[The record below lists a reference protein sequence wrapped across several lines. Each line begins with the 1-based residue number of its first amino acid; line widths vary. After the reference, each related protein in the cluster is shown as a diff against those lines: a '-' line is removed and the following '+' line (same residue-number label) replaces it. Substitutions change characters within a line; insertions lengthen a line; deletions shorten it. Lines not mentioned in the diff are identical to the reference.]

1 MKHGYIESLKKKK
14 LDIENKIE
22 LYTGYLAFLESEIE
36 IAEQMY
42 KDQPEQED

>member
-1 MKHGYIESLKKKK
+1 MKHGYIESLKQKK

-22 LYTGYLAFLESEIE
+22 LYQGYLSFLESEIA

-42 KDQPEQED
+42 KDHPEQED

>member
-1 MKHGYIESLKKKK
+1 MKHGYIESLKEK
-14 LDIENKIE
+14 LIDIENKID
-22 LYTGYLAFLESEIE
+22 LYTGYKAFLESEIA